1 MVEILERLDVKKSL
15 SAGKWL
21 FLFLKTRGAK
31 KMENELRL
39 MINWFEK
46 KVDEA
51 EKEYKEKHKEDFDVA
66 KMKKS
71 VNRKLKVERETLI
84 KVNMLPSALIL
95 ENTKRFKY

>member
-1 MVEILERLDVKKSL
+1 
-15 SAGKWL
+15 
-21 FLFLKTRGAK
+21 
-31 KMENELRL
+31 MENELRL
-39 MINWFEK
+39 MISWFEK

-51 EKEYKEKHKEDFDVA
+51 EQEYKEKHKENFDIV
-66 KMKKS
+66 KMNKS